1 MEEKGCFLGWYF
13 QYMHIGTRPSL
24 DLMTTPEQHIQR
36 WDRINRTRRESDHP
50 YVLRECVALSGA
62 LPTHPEAE
70 GILTELAPDLDR
82 YSEEYGRL
90 ADEVWMEHYQQPHQ
104 RAEGGATA

>member
-50 YVLRECVALSGA
+50 YVLRECVALSAARLTPRGRG
-62 LPTHPEAE
+62 HPHPA
-70 GILTELAPDLDR
+70 GPRPRSLR
-82 YSEEYGRL
+82 
-90 ADEVWMEHYQQPHQ
+90 
-104 RAEGGATA
+104 